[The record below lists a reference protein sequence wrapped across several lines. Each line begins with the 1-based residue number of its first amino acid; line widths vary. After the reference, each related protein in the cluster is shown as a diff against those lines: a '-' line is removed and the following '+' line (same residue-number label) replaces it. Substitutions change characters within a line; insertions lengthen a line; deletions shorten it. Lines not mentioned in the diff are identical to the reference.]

1 MGTGLLFAGA
11 LTGGAQAVG
20 QLADI
25 AIKERDQQA
34 AQQSAI
40 MARRNEL
47 MFEMKAKAD
56 WARQTD
62 AAETAKVEQRR
73 TTKNQAISGRID
85 ANAAEALGTRY
96 AEPVMGDEPL
106 TPEQQAVFDEGMR
119 RQRVEKERDKLRY
132 TRDPENIVRAAVEEG
147 FESPVTLMQND
158 TKQQIAQVRSD
169 ADTARR
175 AQAVELA
182 LAKMEGKFGSKVPT
196 GYRETPDGN
205 LQAIPGGPADQKISG
220 AFNADKAQLAG
231 TFDSLNRLAT
241 GANELLSSPG
251 LKGIVG
257 IQGKFPNIPGS
268 DAANAQALLETL
280 KSQVGFGVLQAMR
293 DASKTG
299 GALGA
304 VSDAEGKRLEANL
317 AALSQAQSIEQ
328 FRASLGKIVEYSN
341 GAKDRLREAFN
352 LKHSDK
358 APATG
363 AQPQAPATTAPKVSS
378 RAELDALPS
387 GALFTAPDGSV
398 RRKP

>member
-20 QLADI
+20 QLADQAI
-25 AIKERDQQA
+25 ANRDAEQKRRT
-34 AQQSAI
+34 SI
-40 MARRNEL
+40 MDRREEL
-47 MFEMKAKAD
+47 LFEMKLKAD

-62 AAETAKVEQRR
+62 AAETGKLDQQR
-73 TTKNQAISGRID
+73 TMKNQAISGRLD
-85 ANAAEALGTRY
+85 ANADEALGTRY
-96 AEPVMGDEPL
+96 ADPVMGDKPL

-119 RQRVEKERDKLRY
+119 RQRIEKERDKLRY
-132 TRDPENIVRAAVEEG
+132 MRDPENIVRASVDEG
-147 FESPVTLMQND
+147 FTDPVTLMQND
-158 TKQQIAQVRSD
+158 TKQQISQVRAD
-169 ADTARR
+169 ADAARR

-182 LAKMEGKFGSKVPT
+182 LAKLEGKSGSKVPA

-220 AFNADKAQLAG
+220 AFNADTAQLAG
-231 TFDSLNRLAT
+231 TNDSLNRLAT
-241 GANELLSSPG
+241 SANELLNHPG

-257 IQGKFPNIPGS
+257 IQGKFPSIPGG

-328 FRASLGKIVEYSN
+328 FRASLGKIIEYSN

-363 AQPQAPATTAPKVSS
+363 AQPQATAMAAPKVSS

-387 GALFTAPDGSV
+387 GALFIAPDGSI